1 MAKVVNRRQ
10 NEADNFLTY
19 FVVLFYVIQCK
30 HYTLQSNTA
39 PLDIASNSMG
49 TNLAFDVSHFTNLF
63 CSMNGYV
70 KGSKPMGYNQV
81 STFMFGSR

>member
-39 PLDIASNSMG
+39 PLDSKQ
-49 TNLAFDVSHFTNLF
+49 FDGDESGF
-63 CSMNGYV
+63 
-70 KGSKPMGYNQV
+70 
-81 STFMFGSR
+81 